1 MARGNQREKAREAN
15 LKKLAAQKKGN
26 QLSGTELQRSKEAAA
41 EKMREKQ
48 RLADEKKKAEEAAK
62 AKK

>member
-26 QLSGTELQRSKEAAA
+26 AMSGTELQRAKEAAA